1 MPLYGSDNDLQHD
14 KKRRDR
20 EAVTGDNKKKNRR
33 DPSYDNVQKAIL
45 PMDIWE
51 RILCFL
57 GVPDLGRCALVSKEM
72 SAIAKNDVL
81 WKHHVIKLRETA
93 FGDFFY
99 IEPER
104 NSSWRNHV
112 TILHRERTLKS
123 ISFRI
128 WFGGRDLSLY
138 IEIVGEDLIWKM
150 ALGGCFEFKEAD
162 GTDIDNGWLV
172 EDVPLRSY
180 YKALTVLK
188 ERVF

>member
-1 MPLYGSDNDLQHD
+1 MPIKIHSLYTTSTTIFQHTNSIMPLYGSDNDLQHD

-93 FGDFFY
+93 FGDFRK
-99 IEPER
+99 P
-104 NSSWRNHV
+104 
-112 TILHRERTLKS
+112 
-123 ISFRI
+123 
-128 WFGGRDLSLY
+128 
-138 IEIVGEDLIWKM
+138 
-150 ALGGCFEFKEAD
+150 
-162 GTDIDNGWLV
+162 
-172 EDVPLRSY
+172 RS
-180 YKALTVLK
+180 
-188 ERVF
+188 